1 VRWLRPPL
9 FCLRQVSGLTPI
21 FPGANVKTDTYMGDR
36 LQYWPVALLV
46 RLIGALPRPLA
57 RGVGILIGG
66 AVYLLHPRLRRVGL
80 RNLELAFPEKSA
92 VERRKILRGVYVSL
106 GRLLGETCLFP
117 RYTEGNASQVAVYQG
132 FENFEAAEKR
142 GKGVLLLTG
151 HFGGWE
157 IGSFFHSL
165 QGHPMQI
172 VVRPL
177 DNPYVD
183 ALVTRY
189 RGLHGNTMIGK
200 DGFARGLIA
209 AMRKNK
215 TVGILMDTNM
225 TPPQGVFVDFF
236 GMPACTASG
245 VARVALHT
253 GATVVPAFTIWD
265 PVLRKYRVEFAP
277 PVEMVRTGDDDAD
290 AVANT
295 AIFTRILEE
304 YVRRYP
310 DQWLWVHR
318 RWKTRP
324 AGDATLY

>member
-1 VRWLRPPL
+1 
-9 FCLRQVSGLTPI
+9 LTSI
-21 FPGANVKTDTYMGDR
+21 FAGATVKTTALMLNR

-46 RLIGALPRPLA
+46 RLIGVLPRPLA
-57 RGVGILIGG
+57 HAAGIMISG
-66 AVYLLHPRLRRVGL
+66 AVYHLHPRLRRVGL
-80 RNLELAFPEKSA
+80 RNLELAFPTKTLA
-92 VERRKILRGVYVSL
+92 ERRKILRGVYVSL
-106 GRLLGETCLFP
+106 GRLLGEACLFP
-117 RYTEGNASQVAVYQG
+117 RYTRKNASEIAVYQG
-132 FENFEAAEKR
+132 FENFQEAEKR
-142 GKGVLLLTG
+142 GRGVLLLTG

-157 IGSFFHSL
+157 VGSFFHSL

-200 DGFARGLIA
+200 QEFARGLIA
-209 AMRKNK
+209 AMRKNQ

-236 GMPACTASG
+236 GTPACTAAG

-253 GATVVPAFTIWD
+253 GAAVVPAFTMWD
-265 PVLRKYRVEFAP
+265 PVLRKYRVEFDR
-277 PVEMVRTGDDDAD
+277 PVELVRTGDNEAD

-295 AIFTRILEE
+295 ALFTQVIEQ

-318 RWKTRP
+318 RWKSRP
-324 AGDATLY
+324 PGATALY